1 MRQINE
7 NKDMDGLTKISSSN
21 ITHNDTCL
29 PFVEQLN
36 RFIKGNMPTGDVLIV
51 SEDEWLTRTGVSN
64 T

>member
-1 MRQINE
+1 
-7 NKDMDGLTKISSSN
+7 MDGLTKISSSN